1 MCTSQIMK
9 TIHLVLK
16 HKWYDMIESGE
27 KLEEYRE
34 WTEYWRKRLLGYPIF
49 VMQPTRSVQRVTLP
63 IEEGATVIFHR
74 GYTSTTMTFQ
84 VDSLLYGHGLPQWG
98 APKEKCF
105 IIKLGKRL

>member
-34 WTEYWRKRLLGYPIF
+34 CTEYWMKRLLGSAKCVFAPAR
-49 VMQPTRSVQRVTLP
+49 QSVRQKLP
-63 IEEGATVIFHR
+63 IKDGTTVTFHQ

>member
-1 MCTSQIMK
+1 MK
-9 TIHLVLK
+9 NDTLHLVLK

-34 WTEYWRKRLLGYPIF
+34 CTRYWAKRLLGYTEFIIKPG
-49 VMQPTRSVQRVTLP
+49 RLSQRVCLS
-63 IEEGATVIFHR
+63 IKKGSKVVFHK
-74 GYTSTTMTFQ
+74 GYTNTTMTFNIE
-84 VDSLLYGHGLPQWG
+84 SLAYGHGLPQWG